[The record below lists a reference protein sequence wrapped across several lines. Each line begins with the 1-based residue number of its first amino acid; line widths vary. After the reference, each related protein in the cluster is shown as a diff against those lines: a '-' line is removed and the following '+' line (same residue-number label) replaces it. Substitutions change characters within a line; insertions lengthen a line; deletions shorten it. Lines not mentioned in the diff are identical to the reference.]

1 MLFLLFSFSLTSL
14 VLFPKNP
21 FLIPR
26 AFCISPVQA
35 VLIFSAQLKGLKG
48 TQCGSV
54 EIAQQKLPEK
64 AAPPGSCPA
73 LSLSGE
79 SAGLGAFKSSQ
90 LLKLQHTYPLPS
102 DLAKR
107 LILSR
112 LGPEILQV
120 L

>member
-1 MLFLLFSFSLTSL
+1 M
-14 VLFPKNP
+14 
-21 FLIPR
+21 
-26 AFCISPVQA
+26 
-35 VLIFSAQLKGLKG
+35 LIFSAQLKGLKG

-54 EIAQQKLPEK
+54 EIAQPKLPEK
-64 AAPPGSCPA
+64 AAPLDSRPA

-79 SAGLGAFKSSQ
+79 SAGLGDFNSSQ
-90 LLKLQHTYPLPS
+90 LLKLPGTYLLPS
-102 DLAKR
+102 DLVKR